1 MFQRH
6 LYAVPWSG
14 GCLSCLRYVWHL
26 HNQIENDQSIKDLKR
41 RIIEEYTG
49 SPSDDSELIPLKYQI
64 SELRITYDARYLEY
78 MVQKL
83 LKKEEYEKALY
94 CLLTYKLIEPDH
106 PKLESWRARIGSWI
120 TEPDL
125 PTYKAPAPADLV
137 LLDANALFPLAFTDA
152 GGYRFDMPE
161 PTDIDYAITPSV
173 MAELRTAWKY
183 HLERARSQG
192 ADITALKQAND
203 PESFASK
210 VIEVEPVSLNTIRD
224 LYREYP
230 FRLEKI
236 LYHKIA
242 RMTRLSD
249 KLKELS
255 TRDTLLPEDGDL
267 RLLGEAIALSKDHK
281 VAILSRDEDFWAFQ
295 GLIKENFGIEIIRPE
310 EPPDIPKRSF

>member
-1 MFQRH
+1 LLRTKLCQTII
-6 LYAVPWSG
+6 LANKI
-14 GCLSCLRYVWHL
+14 LRY
-26 HNQIENDQSIKDLKR
+26 ENDQSIKDLKR

-78 MVQKL
+78 MVEAL
-83 LKKEEYEKALY
+83 LRKEEYDKALY

-125 PTYKAPAPADLV
+125 PDYKTPAPADLV
-137 LLDANALFPLAFTDA
+137 LLDANALFPIVFTDA
-152 GGYRFDMPE
+152 GGYRFDMDE

-173 MAELRTAWKY
+173 MAELRTAWEY
-183 HLERARSQG
+183 HLEQARSQG
-192 ADITALKQAND
+192 ADITALKEAND

-210 VIEVEPVSLNTIRD
+210 VIEVEPVSLNTIKD

-236 LYHKIA
+236 LYRKIA
-242 RMTRLSD
+242 RMNRLSD

-267 RLLGEAIALSKDHK
+267 RLLIESVGLKD
-281 VAILSRDEDFWAFQ
+281 VAPQRR
-295 GLIKENFGIEIIRPE
+295 GLLGFKDQSEKNR
-310 EPPDIPKRSF
+310 